1 MAMTAR
7 RICVTGATGK
17 AGRAAVSELRE
28 HGYDVLATD
37 TNLTG
42 DDVLAGVLRAD
53 LTDYG
58 QATEVLRGTDAVV
71 HLANIPAPGLSTP
84 AVTFNANV
92 TMNFNVFHAAAA
104 LGLSTVVWASSETT
118 LGLPFGGDQEQIPGV
133 AGSPPRYAP
142 VDEDHF
148 PVPNTTYALSKVV
161 SETTAEQ
168 ISRWSGIGFV
178 GLRISNIMQAH
189 DYERFPSYWPD
200 PHARKWNLWGYV
212 DVRDVAAAC
221 RLGLEAHV
229 TGSQNVIIAA
239 SDTVMNR
246 PSREVLAEVFPAVPF
261 TREIGEFGT
270 LLAVDRARQ
279 VIGYEPRYSWRD
291 QIPSSLPWRH
301 QRK

>member
-1 MAMTAR
+1 MTTTAR

-37 TNLTG
+37 VALTG
-42 DDVLAGVLRAD
+42 DDVAAGILRAD

-58 QATEVLRGTDAVV
+58 QATEVLRGVEAVV

-84 AVTFNANV
+84 AVTFGANI

-104 LGLSTVVWASSETT
+104 LGLARVVWASSETT
-118 LGLPFGGDQEQIPGV
+118 LGLPFGHGPEQFPGGTGQV
-133 AGSPPRYAP
+133 PRYVP

-148 PVPNTTYALSKVV
+148 PVPNTTYALSKVA
-161 SETTAEQ
+161 SETIAEQ
-168 ISRWSGIGFV
+168 ITRWSDIPFV
-178 GLRISNIMQAH
+178 GLRISNIMAPQ

-200 PHARKWNLWGYV
+200 PHSRKWNLWGYV

-221 RLGLEAHV
+221 RLGLEADV
-229 TGSQNVIIAA
+229 TGSHNVIIAA
-239 SDTVMNR
+239 ADTVMNR
-246 PSREVLAEVFPAVPF
+246 PTRDVLAEVFPGVPL

-270 LLAVDRARQ
+270 LLAIEAAKQ
-279 VIGYEPRYSWRD
+279 LIGYEPRYSWRD
-291 QIPSSLPWRH
+291 QL
-301 QRK
+301 